1 MFSSFSEYNS
11 VLIVSKFKQM
21 LEEKLMVQDLLW
33 QEGMKVKIIY
43 EAINNIKKDSIYS
56 KKFKI

>member
-1 MFSSFSEYNS
+1 
-11 VLIVSKFKQM
+11 M